1 MFYLVVYSAMTLGAF
16 GTVMLVR
23 AGGEERTDLDGY
35 AGLARRSPG
44 RATLMA
50 LFLLSLAGIPPTG
63 GFIAK
68 VGVFTAAV
76 DAGAWW
82 LALVGVLASVVAV
95 FFYLRVI
102 VAMYMRPSSLPDED
116 PAGWPRAVVGALAV
130 GVLVVGVVPGV
141 LAGVIEEAASLGW

>member
-1 MFYLVVYSAMTLGAF
+1 
-16 GTVMLVR
+16 
-23 AGGEERTDLDGY
+23 
-35 AGLARRSPG
+35 
-44 RATLMA
+44 
-50 LFLLSLAGIPPTG
+50 
-63 GFIAK
+63 
-68 VGVFTAAV
+68 V